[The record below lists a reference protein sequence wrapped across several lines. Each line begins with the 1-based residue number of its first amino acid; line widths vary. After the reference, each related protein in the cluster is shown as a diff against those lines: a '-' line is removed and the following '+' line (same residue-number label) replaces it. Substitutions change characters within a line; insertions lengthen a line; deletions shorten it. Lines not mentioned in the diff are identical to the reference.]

1 MKKELKKIN
10 ETEKEYWNEGKLE
23 RSKIKKLRRHA
34 FYYSYKREK
43 KILDKLLKDFNNKKV
58 LEIGSYSWAA
68 WFNENTSPK
77 SLTCI
82 NISEKELEKG
92 K

>member
-1 MKKELKKIN
+1 MKKELEKIN

-34 FYYSYKREK
+34 FYYSYKSEK
-43 KILDKLLKDFNNKKV
+43 KILDKLLKDNNNKV

-68 WFNENTSPK
+68 WFNENTTPK
-77 SLTCI
+77 SMI
-82 NISEKELEKG
+82 IGSIS
-92 K
+92 

>member
-1 MKKELKKIN
+1 MLKELKKIN

-43 KILDKLLKDFNNKKV
+43 KIFYYMHSVHTMLK
-58 LEIGSYSWAA
+58 
-68 WFNENTSPK
+68 
-77 SLTCI
+77 
-82 NISEKELEKG
+82 
-92 K
+92 